1 MEIKYL
7 YNSQIIIFSYQP
19 IKQIL
24 IFTYIT
30 TGSCMYVISK
40 IKKKMFVI
48 FYAILQDDMCRPLL
62 VLLPWNFILF
72 VALENEFSR

>member
-1 MEIKYL
+1 
-7 YNSQIIIFSYQP
+7 
-19 IKQIL
+19 
-24 IFTYIT
+24 
-30 TGSCMYVISK
+30 MYVISK
-40 IKKKMFVI
+40 IKNEMFVSLSGDI